1 MDYFRKLSANADAQ
15 YKMVEYMNNLS
26 TAYQNSIGE
35 ILRSIELINALS
47 NTNKGFTVIY
57 EPLREKIL
65 VKGGRFTKKEFG
77 AITFATNKYK
87 EVIESKII
95 NNGKRR

>member
-1 MDYFRKLSANADAQ
+1 
-15 YKMVEYMNNLS
+15 MNNLS